1 MADIQPRPILIT
13 GGGRRI
19 GLALA
24 RHFLARQQPV
34 IISYRTWYP
43 PSTRFVKRA
52 PFVCTRISALTIAF
66 WRSPKR

>member
-13 GGGRRI
+13 GGGPWPAI
-19 GLALA
+19 FWPGSSPLLSATA
-24 RHFLARQQPV
+24 PG
-34 IISYRTWYP
+34 IP
-43 PSTRFVKRA
+43 PSTRCVKRA

>member
-19 GLALA
+19 ASPWPAIFWPGSSPLLSATA
-24 RHFLARQQPV
+24 PG
-34 IISYRTWYP
+34 IP
-43 PSTRFVKRA
+43 PSTRYVKRA